1 MLVSGPEPRV
11 WHNNLRFKSNLGY
24 ISDPSARDHRRLPED
39 LSLSLF
45 LSLPLISL
53 SLSLSHLLTHSLIF
67 SLFLNGMW
75 GTREGTEIVEVTL
88 CNRFSN
94 RNTKSEHNDKRY
106 EQLEK
111 RKRKKCSSEK

>member
-53 SLSLSHLLTHSLIF
+53 SLSLSFTHSLTHF
-67 SLFLNGMW
+67 LSLSKWNVGNER
-75 GTREGTEIVEVTL
+75 G
-88 CNRFSN
+88 NRDCRGN
-94 RNTKSEHNDKRY
+94 A
-106 EQLEK
+106 L
-111 RKRKKCSSEK
+111 